1 MKRTTL
7 NLAAHP
13 LRNRRFFYLLSAL
26 LGLGLVVSAFFSGQL
41 FIRYYLEARTVR
53 GALAEVE
60 ASVLSVQRE
69 ERRLSSR
76 VQEALEKDKEKVDLI
91 NSIILKKS
99 FSWAEFFSGLEECLP
114 DSSYILSLAPTL
126 VDNVKVQ
133 MSFKVV
139 SPGLDDLLALVD
151 RLRSLSF
158 SQIRVES
165 EDRNPQG
172 QLTSEISVSYE
183 RTL

>member
-1 MKRTTL
+1 MKRIAL
-7 NLAAHP
+7 NLAVHP
-13 LRNRRFFYLLSAL
+13 LRNQRFFYFLLAL

-41 FIRYYLEARTVR
+41 FIRYYLEARVAR
-53 GALAEVE
+53 GALAKAE
-60 ASVLSVQRE
+60 ASALAVQRE
-69 ERRLSSR
+69 EKRLSSR
-76 VQEALEKDKEKVDLI
+76 VQEALKKDKEKIDLV
-91 NSIILKKS
+91 NSLILKKS
-99 FSWAEFFSGLEECLP
+99 FSWAEFFSRLEECLP

-126 VDNVKVQ
+126 VDNVKIQ
-133 MSFKVV
+133 MRFKVV

-151 RLRSLSF
+151 KLQFLNF